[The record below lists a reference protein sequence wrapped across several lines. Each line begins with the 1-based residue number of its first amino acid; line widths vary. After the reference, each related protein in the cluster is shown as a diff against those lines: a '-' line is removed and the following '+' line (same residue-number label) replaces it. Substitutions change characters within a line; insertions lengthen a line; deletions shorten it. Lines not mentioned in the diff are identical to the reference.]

1 MSFIIKGA
9 AYINTSIA
17 GNIQPEIPTFT
28 PSDLGTKLTLWLD
41 ERDQTTTV
49 ISGNSYLS
57 FWGDQ
62 QTSTGPHDMTN
73 VAGAA
78 GPIPGLTINGYAAP
92 EFRRTTPLSNPTR
105 MVLTGA
111 YKLQSLVSSSAY
123 HVFSVANIS
132 DIQQNNP
139 TGGSNEGIIYSDS
152 AFWYPMSFKNNGGSP
167 QMTVGH
173 YRTSPNTG
181 FETLTVSGLPLN
193 TPVLLETWFD
203 GTNLNCCIANGS
215 VATQAAALLDPF
227 GLPFGIVS
235 LGIGNQHMSGS
246 VATVLVCN
254 QALDGTERAN
264 VRQYLGNKYGVSY

>member
-41 ERDQTTTV
+41 ERGQTL
-49 ISGNSYLS
+49 SGSNITN
-57 FWGDQ
+57 WDDQ
-62 QTSTGPHDMTN
+62 QTSTGPHNMVPRFGFGKPQT
-73 VAGAA
+73 GS
-78 GPIPGLTINGYAAP
+78 TINGYTAPQFVRAAP
-92 EFRRTTPLSNPTR
+92 TLMDLISP
-105 MVLTGA
+105 
-111 YKLQSLVSSSAY
+111 YKLQALIANNSY

-132 DIQQNNP
+132 DIVQNNP
-139 TGGSNEGIIYSDS
+139 AGVSNEGIIYSDG
-152 AFWYPMSFKNNGGSP
+152 AYWYPMSFKNNGGSP

-173 YRTSPNTG
+173 RSTASA
-181 FETLTVSGLPLN
+181 FETLTVSGLQLN
-193 TPVLLETWFD
+193 TNILLETWYD

-215 VATQAAALLDPF
+215 VASQAS
-227 GLPFGIVS
+227 LPMDNAQLPAGIVS
-235 LGIGNQHMSGS
+235 LGIGNQPMNGK
-246 VATVLVCN
+246 VGTILVCN